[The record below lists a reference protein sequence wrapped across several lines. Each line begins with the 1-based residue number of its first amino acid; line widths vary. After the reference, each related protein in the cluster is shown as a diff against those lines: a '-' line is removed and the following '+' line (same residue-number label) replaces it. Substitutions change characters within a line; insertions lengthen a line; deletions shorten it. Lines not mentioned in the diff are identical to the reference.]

1 MVSAAL
7 VHYGHAGT
15 GEILFRTAVYS
26 IKLGMEEKSFGSAL
40 LAQHVFMKENYFS
53 LNSCL

>member
-1 MVSAAL
+1 VVSAAL
-7 VHYGHAGT
+7 VHYGHDDA
-15 GEILFRTAVYS
+15 GEILILTSVYS

-53 LNSCL
+53 LNSWL